1 MSEVRNRKSRTSKQ
15 KTHLKLNKQTNIPF
29 GKSHIDYLPEDV
41 LYHVYHFK
49 HQLEFQPTLAI
60 ISKLRIA
67 VDSEIV
73 ETRTP
78 IKKLLEKATNK
89 KQLYIDVMPFK
100 TPTTDD
106 KALKVQQ

>member
-1 MSEVRNRKSRTSKQ
+1 MTSKHR
-15 KTHLKLNKQTNIPF
+15 TNLKLTKQNKIPL

-73 ETRTP
+73 ETRIP
-78 IKKLLEKATNK
+78 IKKLLEKSN
-89 KQLYIDVMPFK
+89 
-100 TPTTDD
+100 
-106 KALKVQQ
+106 